1 MASRTLEDDV
11 RLECRLRLEALLEG
25 SGPCLICHHPDAVQ
39 LYAPPPSGLGEGRE
53 VTSDALIDCE
63 RLDGVPCRAWVV
75 GAEEGRGHCRLSQHF
90 AHAWCSRQASL
101 PSLHSYKALM
111 AFTSE
116 QVSSDGCWEAAK
128 TLLAD
133 TVDRWGAADVA
144 EWMEEN
150 RLLIIIE
157 DFDYRKCREMITE
170 TLEEW
175 SEADILIL
183 TSPSYVTDTSDLLA
197 EHRPTI
203 KFNVLNIKLS
213 VALQMLKD
221 VPLIEKDKFGKWCGS
236 NWAMVREIINYPD
249 LIQPLWYALKSK
261 YISDSSITTTELLW
275 NVLLAHITQNI
286 HMEMEMVH
294 KWFLAIGQK
303 ARESLEDRNREPIK
317 KYDILNAAQE
327 IFPGG
332 YAEEILAKSVP
343 CLNSWLSVESIYY
356 PHPVKQFLAAWDVI
370 HQNLSGTRLKLLT
383 KYLIDEDSVVIYAAG
398 HLYRILEL
406 QPQYRDDNV
415 TRCVRNLIL
424 HMDRAKDRFEY
435 LLRIIFEIH
444 SHPWIVDV
452 FKKEIVFSR
461 HWEIH
466 DKGMIPSSITTL
478 LKFEVPAK
486 ILLLIS
492 KKDEAP
498 DLKGVVHLLASN
510 TIPMCLLESNH
521 LVWESSS
528 TTDEY
533 IKVLQEGKAAVED
546 IIGCLK
552 SDTIRS
558 LGRME
563 MTRNLV
569 CLRARLTDLES
580 IKALFDCP
588 QYLPSLMWLEADFD
602 LPLSE
607 LEGLELSPVNTGL
620 MDVCFKD
627 VHDDNIP
634 FICRFLSTIRKNYS
648 GVHLTRS
655 SVTPQGATELLK
667 QFYKLGMKMSVDI
680 DIVNRYR
687 RWRFFILST
696 IPKTE
701 TMTQEKVQH
710 LLGYDD
716 RHHYNDNEIFSS
728 AITNPSEAGVLA
740 QLLGLMED
748 LLCFRYAC
756 ANYLVVKHCNGN
768 IETKKL
774 M

>member
-1 MASRTLEDDV
+1 MATRSIEDDV
-11 RLECRLRLEALLEG
+11 RLECRLRLEALLGDAE
-25 SGPCLICHHPDAVQ
+25 PCLICRYPDLVR

-53 VTSDALIDCE
+53 VSPDALIGIE
-63 RLDGVPCRAWVV
+63 RLDGTPGRAWVI
-75 GAEEGRGHCRLSQHF
+75 GAEEGRGHCRLSQHL
-90 AHAWCSRQASL
+90 AHAWCSRQSSL
-101 PSLHSYKALM
+101 PSLPSYKALM
-111 AFTSE
+111 ALNSE

-128 TLLAD
+128 TLLPD
-133 TVDRWGAADVA
+133 TVERWGAADVA
-144 EWMEEN
+144 EWMEES

-157 DFDYRKCREMITE
+157 DFDYRKCRETIGE

-175 SEADILIL
+175 SEADLLLL
-183 TSPSYVTDTSDLLA
+183 TSPSYVADTAELLA
-197 EHRPTI
+197 EHLPTI
-203 KFNVLNIKLS
+203 KFSVQNMEVNLS
-213 VALQMLKD
+213 LQLLKD
-221 VPLIEKDKFGKWCGS
+221 LTLTEKGKFGKWCES
-236 NWAMVREIINYPD
+236 NWAIVREIINYPD
-249 LIQPLWYALKSK
+249 LMQPMWHAWNSK
-261 YISDSSITTTELLW
+261 YIRDTTTTTTELLW
-275 NVLLAHITQNI
+275 SILLAHVAQNI
-286 HMEMEMVH
+286 HMEMELVH

-317 KYDILNAAQE
+317 KDEIMHAAQE

-332 YAEEILAKSVP
+332 FAEEVLAKSVP
-343 CLNSWLSVESIYY
+343 CLYSWLSPENIYY

-370 HQNLSGTRLKLLT
+370 HQNLAGTRLKLLT

-406 QPQYRDDNV
+406 QPQFRDDNV
-415 TRCVRNLIL
+415 TRCARNLIL

-435 LLRIIFEIH
+435 ILRVIYEIH
-444 SHPWIVDV
+444 SHPWIIDV

-461 HWEIH
+461 HWEVH
-466 DKGMIPSSITTL
+466 DKGMIPSSIETL
-478 LKFEVPAK
+478 LKFNTPAK

-492 KKDEAP
+492 KKREAP
-498 DLKGVVHLLASN
+498 DLEGVVNLLSRN
-510 TIPMCLLESNH
+510 TISMCLLESNH
-521 LVWESSS
+521 LEWESPF

-533 IKVLQEGKAAVED
+533 IKILQEGKAAVED

-552 SDTIRS
+552 SDTILS
-558 LGRME
+558 LGQKD

-580 IKALFDCP
+580 VKALFDCP
-588 QYLPSLMWLEADFD
+588 QHLPCLLWLEADFD
-602 LPLSE
+602 LPLSQ
-607 LEGLELSPVNTGL
+607 LEDLELPQINTGL
-620 MDVCFKD
+620 MDVCFKETRD
-627 VHDDNIP
+627 EDIP

-655 SVTPQGATELLK
+655 SVTPQGAKELLK

-680 DIVNRYR
+680 AIVNRYR

-701 TMTQEKVQH
+701 EMTQEKVQH

-728 AITNPSEAGVLA
+728 AIADHEEADALA
-740 QLLGLMED
+740 RFLGLMED
-748 LLCFRYAC
+748 VLCFRYAC
-756 ANYLVVKHCNGN
+756 GNYLVVKNCNGT
-768 IETKKL
+768 IEAKKL